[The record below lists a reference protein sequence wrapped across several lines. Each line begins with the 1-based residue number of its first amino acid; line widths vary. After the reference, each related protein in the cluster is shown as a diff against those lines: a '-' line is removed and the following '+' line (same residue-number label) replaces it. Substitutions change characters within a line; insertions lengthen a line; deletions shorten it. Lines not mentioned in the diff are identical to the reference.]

1 MAAEMRPNRVLQAAG
16 FAMLGLFVAGFF
28 VPAVGVWTGVILG
41 AWFVGTQPPLRGI
54 VLLAA
59 IGIVLRLAFPGA
71 ALFTGGW
78 PVWGGLLAGTI
89 ARLLPLLPYRLSQ
102 GAPFAATLALPLWA
116 VTVYGLAQTYLAAVA
131 PQTSANAALFA
142 FAGPAFSVFAV
153 NWFAATLVWL
163 WNRQIQPGSVL
174 FGSALIV
181 AVCWVFA
188 RYALPWL
195 PQVASPWPFLPVY
208 VVPSAFGGV
217 LILLWSGLKAIFNRR
232 LSPETVALLRSPVS
246 GEALRLEKG
255 TLVSASSGERFA
267 VKDGIAQFV
276 DPTSL
281 TGLNRKYNRLYQTIG
296 GFYDDSQRVLFALAG
311 IERRKYFMQY
321 LGLLE
326 VKPGDK
332 VLETSVGTALNFFYL
347 LRGLRL
353 FGLDLSSEMLAN
365 AQSYLA
371 RQHIPAELFLGN
383 AEALPFAD
391 DSMDVV
397 FHCGGINFFD
407 DKARAIR
414 EMIRVA
420 KPGSRLLIA
429 DETEKLV
436 KKIYERN
443 PATRGYFKH
452 RETTVTTP
460 VDLVPPQMEEVEVR
474 LLRNEEF
481 YALTFRKPKKNG

>member
-1 MAAEMRPNRVLQAAG
+1 MAEAFRPNRVLQAAG
-16 FAMLGLFVAGFF
+16 FVTLGLFAAGFF
-28 VPAVGVWTGVILG
+28 VPALGVWTGAVLG
-41 AWFVGTQPPLRGI
+41 AWFVGTQPPLRGM

-59 IGIVLRLAFPGA
+59 IGIVLGLIFHGA
-71 ALFTGGW
+71 ALFAGGW
-78 PVWGGLLAGTI
+78 PAWEGLLAGII
-89 ARLLPLLPYRLSQ
+89 AGLLPLFPYRLSLSARF
-102 GAPFAATLALPLWA
+102 GATLALPLWA
-116 VTVYGLAQTYLAAVA
+116 VTVYGLAQTYLPAVA
-131 PQTSANAALFA
+131 PQTSADTALFA
-142 FAGPAFSVFAV
+142 FAGPALSVFAV

-163 WNRQIQPGSVL
+163 WNRQIRPVGVL
-174 FGSALIV
+174 IGGALIV
-181 AVCWVFA
+181 AVCLGLA
-188 RYALPWL
+188 RYALPAL

-217 LILLWSGLKAIFNRR
+217 LILLWSGLKTIFNKR

-246 GEALRLEKG
+246 GEALRAEKG
-255 TLVSASSGERFA
+255 ALVGVSSGERF
-267 VKDGIAQFV
+267 VIKHGIAQFV
-276 DPTSL
+276 DPKSL

-296 GFYDDSQRVLFALAG
+296 GFYDDSQRVLFATAG

-347 LRGLRL
+347 PRGLKL
-353 FGLDLSSEMLAN
+353 FGLDLSGEMLAN
-365 AQSYLA
+365 AQIYLA
-371 RQHIPAELFLGN
+371 RHHISAELFLGN

-407 DKARAIR
+407 DRAKAIR

-429 DETEKLV
+429 DETEKLT
-436 KKIYERN
+436 KKVYERM
-443 PATRGYFKH
+443 PVVSGYFKG
-452 RETTVTTP
+452 RETEVTTP
-460 VDLVPPQMEEVEVR
+460 AAMVPPEMEEIEVR
-474 LLRNEEF
+474 LFRNEEF
-481 YALTFRKPKKNG
+481 YAITFRKPKKDG